1 VQQACCSFL
10 LLQKPPPPPLRLP
23 PRATASL
30 SLLGNG
36 CASSLRDCR
45 GGGPPR
51 LQGRADL
58 VQHRECA
65 PLTNSSVDQ
74 LFLVLVLA
82 LDFLAVAASTFS
94 TSRVFFIFFRVSN
107 SLLLRS
113 KNHRKLAEN
122 TLAISFHLCIAPKT
136 SEPERQR
143 ENSSKNSEL
152 RFNDFLLQRQKI
164 IPFSPAFSPLNL
176 LRRLPSSSSRPG
188 PPSPKRKKRPPNSTV
203 VKSPRCSLQQT
214 NSKNIQTRKTC
225 KKESDRHSLVEK
237 SPLKT
242 TKTASKQPAQ
252 RHRERERENTH
263 TKLRLF
269 QQTLQKKKTKQNI

>member
-10 LLQKPPPPPLRLP
+10 LLQKLPPPPPLLRLP

-36 CASSLRDCR
+36 CASSLRNCR
-45 GGGPPR
+45 GEGPPR

-136 SEPERQR
+136 SEPQRQR

-152 RFNDFLLQRQKI
+152 S
-164 IPFSPAFSPLNL
+164 IPVSPALSFDSSPTPSEFFVSAVTFFS
-176 LRRLPSSSSRPG
+176 
-188 PPSPKRKKRPPNSTV
+188 
-203 VKSPRCSLQQT
+203 
-214 NSKNIQTRKTC
+214 
-225 KKESDRHSLVEK
+225 
-237 SPLKT
+237 
-242 TKTASKQPAQ
+242 
-252 RHRERERENTH
+252 
-263 TKLRLF
+263 
-269 QQTLQKKKTKQNI
+269 QKKKKTSKLHSRQVSTLLSTTNKFKEHTNS

>member
-1 VQQACCSFL
+1 VQQACCSFV
-10 LLQKPPPPPLRLP
+10 LLQKLPPPPPPLLRLP

-36 CASSLRDCR
+36 YASSLRDCR

-136 SEPERQR
+136 SKPQRQR

-152 RFNDFLLQRQKI
+152 RFNDFLLQRQKSYR
-164 IPFSPAFSPLNL
+164 FLQLSL
-176 LRRLPSSSSRPG
+176 L
-188 PPSPKRKKRPPNSTV
+188 
-203 VKSPRCSLQQT
+203 
-214 NSKNIQTRKTC
+214 
-225 KKESDRHSLVEK
+225 
-237 SPLKT
+237 
-242 TKTASKQPAQ
+242 
-252 RHRERERENTH
+252 
-263 TKLRLF
+263 
-269 QQTLQKKKTKQNI
+269 